1 PPHTPKFVNLSDFKK
16 RAKRPEFPR
25 SLARQVQLEASIYFA
40 GCFGFK
46 DMRVTKAKRILAVCL
61 LAVLGVGGG
70 VARSTR
76 AQEGDAPGSKRKVRV
91 MGKPQYPELA
101 KKLNLTGVVKVEVTI
116 GADGKVKRTR
126 VVGGHPVLA
135 AEAERA
141 AMQSEFEPGPK
152 ETTEVIEFRFGPQ

>member
-1 PPHTPKFVNLSDFKK
+1 M
-16 RAKRPEFPR
+16 
-25 SLARQVQLEASIYFA
+25 QLQGGIYFA
-40 GCFGFK
+40 GRFGIE

-61 LAVLGVGGG
+61 LAVLCVGSG
-70 VARSTR
+70 VALALR

-101 KKLNLTGVVKVEVTI
+101 KKLNLTGVVKIEVTI
-116 GADGKVKRTR
+116 GTDGKVKRTH

-135 AEAERA
+135 TEAERA
-141 AMQSEFEPGPK
+141 AMQSEFEPGPR

>member
-1 PPHTPKFVNLSDFKK
+1 
-16 RAKRPEFPR
+16 
-25 SLARQVQLEASIYFA
+25 VQLEASIYFA

-70 VARSTR
+70 VALSTR